1 MPLHC
6 FWPVTTGSSCLD
18 FPFLRDGY
26 GYGCGHGWTGDTRMS
41 EVCQLSVR
49 LDIVAVCQPTSTLH
63 NYLSKPNQKPFRQ
76 LPISRAVGSWKLGVG
91 YQVRCAGV

>member
-49 LDIVAVCQPTSTLH
+49 LDIVVVCQPALYITI
-63 NYLSKPNQKPFRQ
+63 YLSQTRSRLGNCRSAGQ
-76 LPISRAVGSWKLGVG
+76 LEAGSWELPTK
-91 YQVRCAGV
+91 